1 MVSSVYSKVALR
13 ALMGMCLLWLVSP
26 VAHAET
32 VYQSPEEFLRATF
45 PEKLPETHELW
56 HTKELRAQIKQLI
69 GRTPFGARTRYWQSA
84 GRSVW
89 VLDEIGK
96 EEAITFGVV
105 VEQQKISQIK
115 VLVYRESR
123 GWEIRSDAFTQ
134 QFAQAQLTQDNKLSK
149 SIDGITGATLSV
161 RAMEKMAKLALFLDA
176 KVAAMETK

>member
-1 MVSSVYSKVALR
+1 MKRRWLALGLLFAASVK
-13 ALMGMCLLWLVSP
+13 
-26 VAHAET
+26 AET
-32 VYQSPEEFLRATF
+32 VYQSTDEFVHVAFQQTVPEAKEI
-45 PEKLPETHELW
+45 W

-69 GRTPFGARTRYWQSA
+69 GRTPFGARTRYWQNA

-105 VEQQKISQIK
+105 VEQQKIRQIK

-134 QFAQAQLTQDNKLSK
+134 QFAQAQLTQDSKLSK

-176 KVAAMETK
+176 KVAAMESK